1 MRACSLVKAPPLSLA
16 AERKEK
22 EKEKKKAMKSRYVL
36 LISGLSKHTRSSDI
50 RYECERY
57 GTVMS
62 VERDVRERQA
72 LVEFKR

>member
-1 MRACSLVKAPPLSLA
+1 M
-16 AERKEK
+16 
-22 EKEKKKAMKSRYVL
+22 MKSRYVL
-36 LISGLSKHTRSSDI
+36 LLSGLSKYTRSSDI

-62 VERDVRERQA
+62 VESDIRERQA